1 MEQAEE
7 ESGSGGEPDD
17 EVDQELARPGER
29 HARRPLRRLKHAL
42 SQAAVRMLGA
52 LLPWLYVAYCWLV
65 WKTSRVVDG
74 TTGPISAL
82 GRRHGRCVGLLW
94 HQEVFTVAWGYH
106 LARPRPHTLA
116 STGNFGHLVTRLL
129 ERCGFVVFRGGSSRG
144 TARRV
149 RVLPTMIRHMRD
161 TREGLI
167 YGITVDGSNGPPF
180 RLKAGGPM
188 IARSCRAPIWLT
200 RTWCARRIELPTW
213 DRTVI
218 PLPWNRIVILGA
230 GPYWIEPECSAE
242 EFARAVRHLEEEL
255 LALADRAA
263 RVFDP
268 AGDPAV
274 QAAFPPGWEPAPR
287 PLRHHPFDL
296 RHDAWPEWAA
306 MAGPEVQAE
315 LNRERGR
322 SAGATP

>member
-1 MEQAEE
+1 MDEAEE
-7 ESGSGGEPDD
+7 EPGSEREPED
-17 EVDQELARPGER
+17 EEDPTRAGPGER
-29 HARRPLRRLKHAL
+29 HSRRPLRRLKHAL
-42 SQAAVRMLGA
+42 SQAAVRLLGA
-52 LLPWLYVAYCWLV
+52 LLPWLYVAYCWFV

-74 TTGPISAL
+74 TTGPLSAVGL
-82 GRRHGRCVGLLW
+82 RHGRVVALLW

-106 LARPRPHTLA
+106 RCRPGPHTLA

-149 RVLPTMIRHMRD
+149 RVLPTMIRHMREEE
-161 TREGLI
+161 RGLI

-180 RLKAGGPM
+180 RLKPGGPM
-188 IARSCRAPIWLT
+188 IARACRAPIWLT
-200 RTWCARRIELPTW
+200 RTWCARRLELPTW

-230 GPYWIEPECSAE
+230 GPYWIEPDCSAE
-242 EFARAVRHLEEEL
+242 EFQRAVLHLEQEL
-255 LALADRAA
+255 LAMADRAA

-268 AGDPAV
+268 AGDQHV
-274 QAAFPPGWEPAPR
+274 LAAFPPGWEPAAR
-287 PLRHHPFDL
+287 PLRHHPLDL
-296 RHDAWPEWAA
+296 RTDAWPEWAS
-306 MAGPEVQAE
+306 MAGPLVNQ
-315 LNRERGR
+315 GGDR